1 MDPHYLGNFLY
12 PFISKMGPIY
22 MLKLNR
28 STDPL
33 KPQDSYYAQG
43 MSAQCISLENV
54 IHWSILKIEFPL
66 GSPVIKSLNRP
77 FLAFQRKCQTYL
89 RLLRRVR
96 NIRNLRRRELGLP
109 P

>member
-1 MDPHYLGNFLY
+1 MSPVYL
-12 PFISKMGPIY
+12 
-22 MLKLNR
+22 LKLNR
-28 STDPL
+28 SADP
-33 KPQDSYYAQG
+33 KKRQESYYAQG

-66 GSPVIKSLNRP
+66 GSPEVKILNRP
-77 FLAFQRKCQTYL
+77 FMIFQRKCKAYF

-96 NIRNLRRRELGLP
+96 SLRNLRRREVLGPLVSLP

>member
-1 MDPHYLGNFLY
+1 MYL
-12 PFISKMGPIY
+12 
-22 MLKLNR
+22 LKLNR
-28 STDPL
+28 SIEPL
-33 KPQDSYYAQG
+33 KPQESYYAQG

-66 GSPVIKSLNRP
+66 GIPETKLLNGP
-77 FLAFQRKCQTYL
+77 FLTFQRKCKVYI

-96 NIRNLRRRELGLP
+96 NIRNFLDREALGPLYFP

>member
-1 MDPHYLGNFLY
+1 MYL
-12 PFISKMGPIY
+12 
-22 MLKLNR
+22 LKLNR
-28 STDPL
+28 SIEPL
-33 KPQDSYYAQG
+33 KPQESYYAQG

-66 GSPVIKSLNRP
+66 GKPEIKSLNRP
-77 FLAFQRKCQTYL
+77 FLAFQRKVRDYF

-96 NIRNLRRRELGLP
+96 SIRNLLRRELGLP

>member
-1 MDPHYLGNFLY
+1 
-12 PFISKMGPIY
+12 

-28 STDPL
+28 SADP
-33 KPQDSYYAQG
+33 KRPRESYYAQG

-54 IHWSILKIEFPL
+54 IHWSILKIEFPF
-66 GSPVIKSLNRP
+66 GSPEVKILNRP
-77 FLAFQRKCQTYL
+77 FILFQRKCRAYF

-96 NIRNLRRRELGLP
+96 SLRFLLRRELGLP